1 MNLLRLLQ
9 TSVSRI
15 FNLGPELVRACTYY
29 RPASFAPAT
38 GLSPVAESTAA
49 CSAFIAPFRPQEL
62 GTVSIQPGD
71 EKVIIRA
78 AELDSISSPAP
89 GDYLVESQ
97 TLSVATLRPSPRLD
111 PSGLLWTFHCVRSLN
126 QDWGDLSAFTDSE
139 DRGDVGLADDS
150 DDWGTLV

>member
-38 GLSPVAESTAA
+38 GLSPVAESTAG

-89 GDYLVESQ
+89 GDYLVESANS
-97 TLSVATLRPSPRLD
+97 LRRDVATVPRLD

-139 DRGDVGLADDS
+139 DRGDLSLADDS

>member
-1 MNLLRLLQ
+1 MNLLRVIQ

-15 FNLGPELVRACTYY
+15 FNLGPGLVRACTYY

-62 GTVSIQPGD
+62 GTVSVQPGD

-78 AELDSISSPAP
+78 AELPSISYPAP
-89 GDYLVESQ
+89 GDRLVESANF
-97 TLSVATLRPSPRLD
+97 LRRDVATVPRLD
-111 PSGLLWTFHCVRSLN
+111 PSGLLWIFHCVRSLN
-126 QDWGDLSAFTDSE
+126 QDWGDVS
-139 DRGDVGLADDS
+139 LADDS